1 MASRPKT
8 VLAIFTMASPL
19 VLLGAI
25 FPLCAPLY
33 SIVGVP
39 KTRTLS
45 DGQEIPICE
54 DSHYIQVLNGYCT
67 RGVVVGIDPK
77 KSCIAWSDSSSWNNI
92 DEKNKINYDDW
103 ISSYNP
109 NITLWDSKSE
119 YLADNNFLVTNTK
132 AEVSS
137 FWPFTTYGAYAIIA
151 ISTISAAMTYYAS
164 DIDLDQV
171 SYDTDKL
178 AILIATIL
186 FFIVL
191 LIISFFVYF
200 TASLSEIVQ
209 DDTWSTTFCTYQV
222 SPSFGYFLLMFAYLF
237 AFIGFT
243 FGTISYFRI
252 YGNPFQQ
259 ICGDVCLSKISPK
272 LTSIAPDPSHTGK
285 KGLER
290 TNSNNS
296 VIIGPG
302 GQLMKKTSS
311 RTLVVVDSSDISS
324 SDSDASE
331 YDSSDDSV

>member
-8 VLAIFTMASPL
+8 VLAILTMASPL

-25 FPLCAPLY
+25 FPLCTSLY
-33 SIVGVP
+33 GIVGVP

-77 KSCIAWSDSSSWNNI
+77 KSCIAWSDLSSWSKI
-92 DEKNKINYDDW
+92 DETNKKNYDDW

-109 NITLWDSKSE
+109 NITLWDSKAD

-137 FWPFTTYGAYAIIA
+137 FWPYTTYGAYAIIA
-151 ISTISAAMTYYAS
+151 ISAFSTAMTFYAS
-164 DIDLDQV
+164 DIDLEQV

-178 AILIATIL
+178 AILIAIVI

-191 LIISFFVYF
+191 VIISFFVYYT
-200 TASLSEIVQ
+200 TAISEIVL
-209 DDTWSTTFCTYQV
+209 DDTWSTTICTYQV
-222 SPSFGYFLLMFAYLF
+222 SPSFGYFLLMFAYFF
-237 AFIGFT
+237 AFIGFF
-243 FGTISYFRI
+243 FGILSYFRI
-252 YGNPFQQ
+252 YGNPFEQ
-259 ICGDVCLSKISPK
+259 ICGDACKSKISSK
-272 LTSIAPDPSHTGK
+272 LTSIAPDPSHSGK

-324 SDSDASE
+324 SDSDASD